1 MRDPHRRVQ
10 HQKWSYLMDL
20 AFLSE
25 FFDAVSTLFDALD
38 FFSGS
43 AEAAGSSEAAA

>member
-1 MRDPHRRVQ
+1 
-10 HQKWSYLMDL
+10 MDL

-43 AEAAGSSEAAA
+43 AEAARSCEFPWPLE